1 MGVSRCRCSSTGQ
14 FAPIDLAPKF
24 ALGQAAPLAHVG
36 EPVGA
41 TWEMSRDVPRSTFLA
56 PDRRGVLV
64 ADVVPAHRA
73 QRGCLLFG
81 GTANGI

>member
-1 MGVSRCRCSSTGQ
+1 
-14 FAPIDLAPKF
+14 
-24 ALGQAAPLAHVG
+24 
-36 EPVGA
+36 
-41 TWEMSRDVPRSTFLA
+41 MSRDVPRSTFLA